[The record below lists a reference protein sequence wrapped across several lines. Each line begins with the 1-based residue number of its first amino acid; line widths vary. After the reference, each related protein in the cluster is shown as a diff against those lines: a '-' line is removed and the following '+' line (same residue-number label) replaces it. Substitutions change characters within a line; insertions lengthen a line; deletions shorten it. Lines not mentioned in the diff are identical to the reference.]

1 VSSEAKIGLAVAVVA
16 LVAIIWFAAGGGGD
30 ENSASLVGAKTNW
43 AKTGAKIDVAAER
56 FAGDKAARVKEYLA
70 QLKSERG
77 EAKDGDSQGAK
88 LDPKSGAAFAKPQR
102 RQAQPEETPIQQETN
117 DADLDF
123 DTLRDLALVDKDP
136 DNRVSA
142 IWLLASL
149 DDEEPVLPVLTQALS
164 DEDPDVRMAAIQALS
179 EFSEETPLES
189 LQIALQDS
197 DAEIRFEALSIVAEM
212 DDDRAQP
219 FIQQALDDPDEDVR
233 SLAEGL
239 ADMQD
244 TYEPAPTAGAAP
256 APTAAPA
263 Q

>member
-1 VSSEAKIGLAVAVVA
+1 MSREAKIGLAVVVVA
-16 LVAIIWFAAGGGGD
+16 LLAIIWFTTGGGGGD
-30 ENSASLVGAKTNW
+30 ESSTGANGL
-43 AKTGAKIDVAAER
+43 KTGTAGKVDVASER
-56 FAGDKAARVKEYLA
+56 FAGDKATRVKEYLA

-77 EAKDGDSQGAK
+77 QSKEADADQPAA
-88 LDPKSGAAFAKPQR
+88 KSGAKPSAGFAKPQKW
-102 RQAQPEETPIQQETN
+102 QGQQPTPVAQETN

-123 DTLRDLALVDKDP
+123 DTLRDLALVDQDP

-149 DDEEPVLPVLTQALS
+149 DDEAPVVPVLTQALS

-197 DAEIRFEALSIVAEM
+197 DAEIRFEALSIAAEM
-212 DDDRAQP
+212 SDDRVQP
-219 FIQQALDDPDEDVR
+219 LIQKALDDPDEDVR

-239 ADMQD
+239 ADMED
-244 TYEPAPTAGAAP
+244 TYDAAATPGAAP
-256 APTAAPA
+256 APTAVPAP
-263 Q
+263 